1 MIFNIELWLMVD
13 YLVEEWFDPYKS
25 NFLEAFYEL
34 GE

>member
-1 MIFNIELWLMVD
+1 MVD
-13 YLVEEWFDPYKS
+13 YLVEEWFDLYKS